1 MSDTTD
7 PVARIRLLLVDDH
20 QLVRDGLRAR
30 LGDIPEID
38 IVGEAANGEQ
48 ALSAAE
54 TLRPDLALVDVG
66 LPDINGIELTTALAQ
81 RRPELRVLILSMYD
95 SQGYVMSAMRAGA
108 RGYVLKDAPSVE
120 IIAAIRAV
128 AAGGAYFSSALT
140 TALSTQAD
148 DAAALTERE
157 REVLILVAQGDS
169 NKRIAQKLDVSVR
182 TVETHRLNLRRKL
195 GIETAAGLASYA
207 LKRGWIRG

>member
-1 MSDTTD
+1 MSATTD
-7 PVARIRLLLVDDH
+7 PDTRIRLLLVDDH

-30 LGDIPEID
+30 LGDITEIE
-38 IVGEAANGEQ
+38 IVGEAANGQQ
-48 ALSAAE
+48 ALTAAE
-54 TLRPDLALVDVG
+54 ALRPDLALVDVG
-66 LPDINGIELTTALAQ
+66 LPDINGIELTEALAQ

-108 RGYVLKDAPSVE
+108 RGYVLKDAPSAE

-128 AAGGAYFSSALT
+128 AAGGAYFSGALT
-140 TALSTQAD
+140 AALSTQAD
-148 DAAALTERE
+148 DATALTERE
-157 REVLILVAQGDS
+157 REVLILVARGDS

-207 LKRGWIRG
+207 HRRGWIRD

>member
-1 MSDTTD
+1 MSDTTN
-7 PVARIRLLLVDDH
+7 PGTRIRLLLVDDH

-48 ALSAAE
+48 ALAAAE

-81 RRPELRVLILSMYD
+81 RSPELRVLILSMYD

-108 RGYVLKDAPSVE
+108 RGYVLKDAPSAE

-128 AAGGAYFSSALT
+128 AAGGAYF
-140 TALSTQAD
+140 
-148 DAAALTERE
+148 
-157 REVLILVAQGDS
+157 
-169 NKRIAQKLDVSVR
+169 
-182 TVETHRLNLRRKL
+182 
-195 GIETAAGLASYA
+195 TAAP
-207 LKRGWIRG
+207 

>member
-1 MSDTTD
+1 MSETTG
-7 PVARIRLLLVDDH
+7 PVATIRLLLVDDH

-30 LGDIPEID
+30 LGDIPEIE
-38 IVGEAANGEQ
+38 IVGEAANGRQ
-48 ALSAAE
+48 ALAAAE
-54 TLRPDLALVDVG
+54 ALRPDLALVDVG
-66 LPDINGIELTTALAQ
+66 LPDINGIELTEALARQ
-81 RRPELRVLILSMYD
+81 RPELRVLILSMYD

-108 RGYVLKDAPSVE
+108 RGYVLKDAPSAE

-128 AAGGAYFSSALT
+128 AAGGAYFSGALT
-140 TALSTQAD
+140 AALSTQAD
-148 DAAALTERE
+148 DAATLTERE

-195 GIETAAGLASYA
+195 GIETAAGLAGYA

>member
-48 ALSAAE
+48 ALAAAE

-128 AAGGAYFSSALT
+128 AAGGAYFSGALT

>member
-1 MSDTTD
+1 MSDMPEGIATI
-7 PVARIRLLLVDDH
+7 RILLVDDH

-30 LGDIPEID
+30 LGDIPEIE
-38 IVGEAANGEQ
+38 IVGEAANGQQ
-48 ALSAAE
+48 ALAVAE
-54 TLRPDLALVDVG
+54 SIKPDLALVDIG
-66 LPDINGIELTTALAQ
+66 LPDINGIELTGALAQ
-81 RRPELRVLILSMYD
+81 RFPALRVLILSMYD
-95 SQGYVMSAMRAGA
+95 NQGYVMSAMRAGA
-108 RGYVLKDAPSVE
+108 RGYVLKDAPSAE

-140 TALSTQAD
+140 SALATPQD

-195 GIETAAGLASYA
+195 GIESAAGLAAYA
-207 LKRGWIRG
+207 LKRGWIRS

>member
-1 MSDTTD
+1 MSETPDGS
-7 PVARIRLLLVDDH
+7 ARIRLLLVDDH

-30 LGDIPEID
+30 LGDIGDID
-38 IVGEAANGEQ
+38 IVGEAANGQQ
-48 ALSAAE
+48 ALAAAE
-54 TLRPDLALVDVG
+54 SLRPDLALVDVG
-66 LPDINGIELTTALAQ
+66 LPDINGIELTSALGERCPA
-81 RRPELRVLILSMYD
+81 LRVLILSMYD

-108 RGYVLKDAPSVE
+108 RGYVLKDAPSTE

-128 AAGGAYFSSALT
+128 AAGGVYFSSSLT
-140 TALSTQAD
+140 AALSAPPAD
-148 DAAALTERE
+148 TTALTERE
-157 REVLILVAQGDS
+157 REVLIFVAQGDS

-195 GIETAAGLASYA
+195 GIDTAAGLTNYA

>member
-1 MSDTTD
+1 MIDTTD
-7 PVARIRLLLVDDH
+7 PGTRIRLLLVDDH

-30 LGDIPEID
+30 LGDIEQID
-38 IVGEAANGEQ
+38 IVGEAANGQQ
-48 ALSAAE
+48 ALAAAQS
-54 TLRPDLALVDVG
+54 LLPDLALVDIG
-66 LPDINGIELTTALAQ
+66 LPDINGIELTSALAECC
-81 RRPELRVLILSMYD
+81 PALRVLILSMYD

-108 RGYVLKDAPSVE
+108 RGYVLKDAPSAE

-128 AAGGAYFSSALT
+128 AAGGVYFSSALT
-140 TALSTQAD
+140 AALATQPD
-148 DAAALTERE
+148 DATALTERE

>member
-1 MSDTTD
+1 MSEGGG
-7 PVARIRLLLVDDH
+7 AKIRLFLVDDH

-30 LGDIPEID
+30 LGDIEEFE
-38 IVGEAANGEQ
+38 IVGEAASGKE
-48 ALSAAE
+48 ALVAVES
-54 TLRPDLALVDVG
+54 LRPDLALVDVG
-66 LPDINGIELTTALAQ
+66 LPDMTGIELTATLGE
-81 RRPELRVLILSMYD
+81 RCPVLRVLILSMYD

-108 RGYVLKDAPSVE
+108 RGYVLKDAPSTE

-128 AAGGAYFSSALT
+128 AAGGAYFSGALT
-140 TALSTQAD
+140 AALVTPQVED
-148 DAAALTERE
+148 NALTERE

-207 LKRGWIRG
+207 LKRGWIKG

>member
-7 PVARIRLLLVDDH
+7 PGTRIRLLLVDDH

-48 ALSAAE
+48 ALAAAE

-81 RRPELRVLILSMYD
+81 RCPELRVLILSMYD

-108 RGYVLKDAPSVE
+108 RGYVLKDAPSAE

-128 AAGGAYFSSALT
+128 AAGGVYFSSALT
-140 TALSTQAD
+140 AALSTQAD
-148 DAAALTERE
+148 EATALTERE

>member
-1 MSDTTD
+1 MIDTTD
-7 PVARIRLLLVDDH
+7 PGTRIRLLLVDDH

-30 LGDIPEID
+30 LGDIEQID
-38 IVGEAANGEQ
+38 IVGEAANGQQ
-48 ALSAAE
+48 ALAAAQS
-54 TLRPDLALVDVG
+54 LLPDLALVDIG
-66 LPDINGIELTTALAQ
+66 LPDINGIELTSALAE
-81 RRPELRVLILSMYD
+81 RCPALRVLILSMYD

-108 RGYVLKDAPSVE
+108 RGYVLKDAPSAE

-128 AAGGAYFSSALT
+128 AAGGVYFSSALT
-140 TALSTQAD
+140 AALATQPD
-148 DAAALTERE
+148 DATALTERE

>member
-38 IVGEAANGEQ
+38 IVGEAATGQQ

-66 LPDINGIELTTALAQ
+66 LPDINGIELTEALAH
-81 RRPELRVLILSMYD
+81 RRPDLRVLILSMYD

-108 RGYVLKDAPSVE
+108 RGYVLKDAPSAE

-140 TALSTQAD
+140 AALATHQD
-148 DAAALTERE
+148 DATALTERE

-207 LKRGWIRG
+207 LKRGWIRA

>member
-7 PVARIRLLLVDDH
+7 PGTRIRLLLVDDH

-48 ALSAAE
+48 ALTGAE

-108 RGYVLKDAPSVE
+108 RGYVLKDAPSAE

-128 AAGGAYFSSALT
+128 AAGGVYFSSALT
-140 TALSTQAD
+140 AALSTQAD
-148 DAAALTERE
+148 DATALTERE
-157 REVLILVAQGDS
+157 REVLIFVAQGDS

-207 LKRGWIRG
+207 LKRGWLRG

>member
-7 PVARIRLLLVDDH
+7 PGARIRLLLVDDH

-48 ALSAAE
+48 ALAAAE
-54 TLRPDLALVDVG
+54 TLRPDLALVDIG
-66 LPDINGIELTTALAQ
+66 LPDINGIELTTAFAQ
-81 RRPELRVLILSMYD
+81 RCPELRVLILSMYD

-108 RGYVLKDAPSVE
+108 RGYVLKDAPSAE

-128 AAGGAYFSSALT
+128 AAGGVYFSSALT
-140 TALSTQAD
+140 AALSTQAD
-148 DAAALTERE
+148 DVTALTERE

>member
-1 MSDTTD
+1 MSDTTN
-7 PVARIRLLLVDDH
+7 PGARIRLLLVDDH

-48 ALSAAE
+48 ALAAAE
-54 TLRPDLALVDVG
+54 TLRPDLALVDIG

-81 RRPELRVLILSMYD
+81 RCPELRVLILSMYD

-108 RGYVLKDAPSVE
+108 RGYVLKDAPSAE

-128 AAGGAYFSSALT
+128 AAGGVYFSSALT
-140 TALSTQAD
+140 AALSTQAD
-148 DAAALTERE
+148 DATALTERE

>member
-7 PVARIRLLLVDDH
+7 SVARIRLLLVDDH

-38 IVGEAANGEQ
+38 IVGEAANGQQ

-66 LPDINGIELTTALAQ
+66 LPDINGIELTEALAQ
-81 RRPELRVLILSMYD
+81 RRPDLRVLILSMYD

-108 RGYVLKDAPSVE
+108 RGYVLKDAPSAE

-128 AAGGAYFSSALT
+128 AAGGVYFSSALT
-140 TALSTQAD
+140 AALATQPDDTAI
-148 DAAALTERE
+148 LTERE
-157 REVLILVAQGDS
+157 REVVILVAQGDS